1 MLVFFAGVVSKLGAY
16 GFIRFALTLFPGEM
30 ERYRFVLAGFA
41 VLSII
46 YGALMALSERDLKRI
61 VAYASI
67 SHLGFI
73 ALGIFSLTDNG
84 INGAVIQIINHGIII
99 SALFLIVGYVEART
113 GTRDLGELSG
123 LERRMPWLYFFFLVA
138 TLAGLGMPG
147 MNSFVGEFTIML
159 GAFQLNWVYAVARRW
174 RGDPRRLVHASPP
187 PGTHA
192 RSSQAANRGC
202 ARPAHRR
209 GAVAGA
215 ARRDDDLHRAVSQAN
230 HRCLHGI
237 GEHVRQ
243 PHTTRRV
250 EPGHP
255 VMLIA
260 ASPVPL
266 SFPGGRDLV
275 GILPELVL
283 GGAFLLL
290 MLLDLVVPASRRTW
304 LAGFALLGIAAT
316 FGVTI
321 WAWFDA
327 NPGRLVYSGSFAYD
341 RFALFVDAILLVSAG
356 LVVMISPNYLNRR
369 GLHYGEYYALI
380 LAATLGMMLLA
391 GATSLMVIFLA
402 IELLS
407 LALYVLSGFSRHEER
422 SQEAALKYLLL
433 GGFASGF
440 LLFGM
445 ALIYGETGHTQLAQ
459 IAAAI
464 QSQTTITVDPLL
476 LAGVLL
482 LFIGFAF
489 KVSAAPFHSWTPD
502 VYQGAPTSVTTF
514 MSVTTKVA
522 AFAALV
528 RVFTYTFDG
537 GGTHFYQHW
546 EPVVALV
553 AITSM
558 VVGNIAALTQTSVK
572 RMLAYS
578 GIAQA
583 GYILIG
589 VAVGPVLLPSGQ
601 TSSFGTIGVLYYL
614 AAYAVSNIGAFAVI
628 TVMAGRGEDLDSYDG
643 LRGLAHRRPFV
654 AASMALFLFSLG
666 GFPPT
671 AGFFGKFLVFTAAIN
686 AGQVPLALWGI
697 ATSAVSAFYYLR
709 VGLLMYQ
716 RPAVGAAEYRWSRTG
731 FSGSAVLVATTAG
744 TLILGVMIVLVY
756 TAATASLKGLIV

>member
-1 MLVFFAGVVSKLGAY
+1 MF
-16 GFIRFALTLFPGEM
+16 
-30 ERYRFVLAGFA
+30 
-41 VLSII
+41 
-46 YGALMALSERDLKRI
+46 
-61 VAYASI
+61 
-67 SHLGFI
+67 
-73 ALGIFSLTDNG
+73 
-84 INGAVIQIINHGIII
+84 
-99 SALFLIVGYVEART
+99 
-113 GTRDLGELSG
+113 
-123 LERRMPWLYFFFLVA
+123 
-138 TLAGLGMPG
+138 
-147 MNSFVGEFTIML
+147 
-159 GAFQLNWVYAVARRW
+159 
-174 RGDPRRLVHASPP
+174 
-187 PGTHA
+187 
-192 RSSQAANRGC
+192 
-202 ARPAHRR
+202 
-209 GAVAGA
+209 
-215 ARRDDDLHRAVSQAN
+215 
-230 HRCLHGI
+230 
-237 GEHVRQ
+237 
-243 PHTTRRV
+243 
-250 EPGHP
+250 
-255 VMLIA
+255 IA

-266 SFPGGRDLV
+266 TFPGGRDLI

-290 MLLDLVVPASRRTW
+290 MLLDLVIPPSRRTW
-304 LAGFALLGIAAT
+304 LAGFALLGVAAAFT
-316 FGVTI
+316 VTI
-321 WAWFDA
+321 FCWFNAD
-327 NPGRLVYSGSFAYD
+327 PGRLVYSGSFAYD
-341 RFALFVDAILLVSAG
+341 RFSLFIDAILLVSAG
-356 LVVMISPNYLNRR
+356 LVLMISPHYLNRR
-369 GLHYGEYYALI
+369 GIHYGEYYALI
-380 LAATLGMMLLA
+380 LAATVGMMLLA

-464 QSQTTITVDPLL
+464 QAERGIDPLL
-476 LAGVLL
+476 LAGVIL

-502 VYQGAPTSVTTF
+502 VYQGAPTSVTMF

-537 GGTHFYQHW
+537 GTTNFYTNW

-553 AITSM
+553 AIASM
-558 VVGNIAALTQTSVK
+558 VVGNVAALTQTSVK

-589 VAVGPVLLPSGQ
+589 VAVGAVVLPSGQ
-601 TSSFGTIGVLYYL
+601 SSSLGTIAVLYYL

-671 AGFFGKFLVFTAAIN
+671 AGFFAKFLVFTAAIN
-686 AGQVPLALWGI
+686 ANQTPLALWGI

-709 VGLLMYQ
+709 VGLIMYQ
-716 RPAVGAAEYRWSRTG
+716 RPATGTEEYRWSRTG
-731 FSGSAVLVATTAG
+731 FAGSAVLVATTAG
-744 TLILGVMIVLVY
+744 TLILGVLIVLVY

>member
-1 MLVFFAGVVSKLGAY
+1 
-16 GFIRFALTLFPGEM
+16 
-30 ERYRFVLAGFA
+30 
-41 VLSII
+41 
-46 YGALMALSERDLKRI
+46 
-61 VAYASI
+61 
-67 SHLGFI
+67 
-73 ALGIFSLTDNG
+73 
-84 INGAVIQIINHGIII
+84 
-99 SALFLIVGYVEART
+99 
-113 GTRDLGELSG
+113 
-123 LERRMPWLYFFFLVA
+123 
-138 TLAGLGMPG
+138 
-147 MNSFVGEFTIML
+147 
-159 GAFQLNWVYAVARRW
+159 
-174 RGDPRRLVHASPP
+174 
-187 PGTHA
+187 
-192 RSSQAANRGC
+192 
-202 ARPAHRR
+202 
-209 GAVAGA
+209 
-215 ARRDDDLHRAVSQAN
+215 
-230 HRCLHGI
+230 
-237 GEHVRQ
+237 
-243 PHTTRRV
+243 
-250 EPGHP
+250 
-255 VMLIA
+255 MLIA
-260 ASPVPL
+260 ASPAPL
-266 SFPGGRDLV
+266 TFPGGRDLV

-290 MLLDLVVPASRRTW
+290 MLLDLVIPASRRTW
-304 LAGFALLGIAAT
+304 LAGFALLGIAAA
-316 FGVTI
+316 FAVTI

-369 GLHYGEYYALI
+369 GIHYGEYYALI

-464 QSQTTITVDPLL
+464 QSQTTMAVDPLL

-528 RVFTYTFDG
+528 RVFTYTFAG

-614 AAYAVSNIGAFAVI
+614 AAYAVTNIGAFAVI
-628 TVMAGRGEDLDSYDG
+628 TIMAGRGEDLDSYDG

-716 RPAVGAAEYRWSRTG
+716 RPAVGAEEYRWSRTG

-756 TAATASLKGLIV
+756 TAASASLKGLIV

>member
-1 MLVFFAGVVSKLGAY
+1 
-16 GFIRFALTLFPGEM
+16 
-30 ERYRFVLAGFA
+30 
-41 VLSII
+41 
-46 YGALMALSERDLKRI
+46 
-61 VAYASI
+61 
-67 SHLGFI
+67 
-73 ALGIFSLTDNG
+73 
-84 INGAVIQIINHGIII
+84 
-99 SALFLIVGYVEART
+99 
-113 GTRDLGELSG
+113 
-123 LERRMPWLYFFFLVA
+123 
-138 TLAGLGMPG
+138 
-147 MNSFVGEFTIML
+147 
-159 GAFQLNWVYAVARRW
+159 
-174 RGDPRRLVHASPP
+174 
-187 PGTHA
+187 
-192 RSSQAANRGC
+192 
-202 ARPAHRR
+202 
-209 GAVAGA
+209 
-215 ARRDDDLHRAVSQAN
+215 
-230 HRCLHGI
+230 
-237 GEHVRQ
+237 
-243 PHTTRRV
+243 
-250 EPGHP
+250 
-255 VMLIA
+255 MLIA
-260 ASPVPL
+260 TSPVPL
-266 SFPGGRDLV
+266 SFPGGSDLV

-290 MLLDLVVPASRRTW
+290 MLLDLVIPASRRSW
-304 LAGFALLGIAAT
+304 LAGFALLGVAAAFAIT
-316 FGVTI
+316 M
-321 WAWFDA
+321 WCWFNA

-341 RFALFVDAILLVSAG
+341 RFALFVDAILLVTAG
-356 LVVMISPNYLNRR
+356 LVIMISPHYLNRR

-380 LAATLGMMLLA
+380 LAATVGMMLLA
-391 GATSLMVIFLA
+391 GASSLMVIFLA

-407 LALYVLSGFSRHEER
+407 LALYVLSGFARHEER

-464 QSQTTITVDPLL
+464 QTSSRIDPLL
-476 LAGVLL
+476 LAGVIL
-482 LFIGFAF
+482 LFVGFAF

-514 MSVTTKVA
+514 MSVATKVA

-528 RVFTYTFDG
+528 RVFTYTFEG
-537 GGTHFYQHW
+537 ASNHYYSNW

-553 AITSM
+553 AIASM
-558 VVGNIAALTQTSVK
+558 VIGNVAALAQTSVK

-589 VAVGPVLLPSGQ
+589 VAVGAVVLPGGQ
-601 TSSFGTIGVLYYL
+601 VSSDGTIAILYYL
-614 AAYAVSNIGAFAVI
+614 AAYAVSNVGAFAVI
-628 TVMAGRGEDLDSYDG
+628 TIMAGRGEDLDSYDG

-671 AGFFGKFLVFTAAIN
+671 AGFFGKFLIFTSAIN
-686 AGQVPLALWGI
+686 AGQTPLALWGI

-716 RPAVGAAEYRWSRTG
+716 RPAAGTEEYRWSRTG

-744 TLILGVMIVLVY
+744 TLILGVLIVLVY

>member
-1 MLVFFAGVVSKLGAY
+1 M
-16 GFIRFALTLFPGEM
+16 
-30 ERYRFVLAGFA
+30 
-41 VLSII
+41 
-46 YGALMALSERDLKRI
+46 RI
-61 VAYASI
+61 QDAS
-67 SHLGFI
+67 
-73 ALGIFSLTDNG
+73 
-84 INGAVIQIINHGIII
+84 
-99 SALFLIVGYVEART
+99 
-113 GTRDLGELSG
+113 
-123 LERRMPWLYFFFLVA
+123 
-138 TLAGLGMPG
+138 
-147 MNSFVGEFTIML
+147 
-159 GAFQLNWVYAVARRW
+159 
-174 RGDPRRLVHASPP
+174 
-187 PGTHA
+187 
-192 RSSQAANRGC
+192 C
-202 ARPAHRR
+202 
-209 GAVAGA
+209 
-215 ARRDDDLHRAVSQAN
+215 
-230 HRCLHGI
+230 
-237 GEHVRQ
+237 
-243 PHTTRRV
+243 
-250 EPGHP
+250 
-255 VMLIA
+255 
-260 ASPVPL
+260 
-266 SFPGGRDLV
+266 
-275 GILPELVL
+275 
-283 GGAFLLL
+283 
-290 MLLDLVVPASRRTW
+290 
-304 LAGFALLGIAAT
+304 
-316 FGVTI
+316 
-321 WAWFDA
+321 
-327 NPGRLVYSGSFAYD
+327 YSGSFAYD
-341 RFALFVDAILLVSAG
+341 RYSLFVDAILLVSAA

-369 GLHYGEYYALI
+369 GIHHGEYYALI
-380 LAATLGMMLLA
+380 LAATIGMMLLA

-464 QSQTTITVDPLL
+464 QNQTTIAVDPLL

-601 TSSFGTIGVLYYL
+601 SSSFGTIGVLYYL

-628 TVMAGRGEDLDSYDG
+628 TDHGRTRARTSTATTACAVSPIDVRSSPRAWRSSCFRWVDS
-643 LRGLAHRRPFV
+643 RPRPGSS
-654 AASMALFLFSLG
+654 ASFSSSR
-666 GFPPT
+666 PRST
-671 AGFFGKFLVFTAAIN
+671 RVRS
-686 AGQVPLALWGI
+686 PLALWGI

-716 RPAVGAAEYRWSRTG
+716 RPAAGSEEYRWSRTG
-731 FSGSAVLVATTAG
+731 LSGTAVMVATTAG

-756 TAATASLKGLIV
+756 TAASASLKGLIV

>member
-1 MLVFFAGVVSKLGAY
+1 M
-16 GFIRFALTLFPGEM
+16 T
-30 ERYRFVLAGFA
+30 
-41 VLSII
+41 
-46 YGALMALSERDLKRI
+46 
-61 VAYASI
+61 
-67 SHLGFI
+67 
-73 ALGIFSLTDNG
+73 
-84 INGAVIQIINHGIII
+84 
-99 SALFLIVGYVEART
+99 
-113 GTRDLGELSG
+113 
-123 LERRMPWLYFFFLVA
+123 
-138 TLAGLGMPG
+138 
-147 MNSFVGEFTIML
+147 
-159 GAFQLNWVYAVARRW
+159 
-174 RGDPRRLVHASPP
+174 
-187 PGTHA
+187 
-192 RSSQAANRGC
+192 
-202 ARPAHRR
+202 
-209 GAVAGA
+209 
-215 ARRDDDLHRAVSQAN
+215 
-230 HRCLHGI
+230 
-237 GEHVRQ
+237 
-243 PHTTRRV
+243 
-250 EPGHP
+250 
-255 VMLIA
+255 LIA

-266 SFPGGRDLV
+266 TFPGGNDLI

-304 LAGFALLGIAAT
+304 LAGFALLGVAAT
-316 FGVTI
+316 FVVTI
-321 WAWFDA
+321 FCWFNA
-327 NPGRLVYSGSFAYD
+327 NPGRPVYSGSFAYD
-341 RFALFVDAILLVSAG
+341 RYALFVDAILLVSAA
-356 LVVMISPNYLNRR
+356 LVLMISPHYLNRR
-369 GLHYGEYYALI
+369 GIHYGEYYALI
-380 LAATLGMMLLA
+380 LAATVGMMLLA

-459 IAAAI
+459 ISAAI
-464 QSQTTITVDPLL
+464 QSERAIDPLL

-482 LFIGFAF
+482 VFIGFAF

-528 RVFTYTFDG
+528 RVFTYSFDG
-537 GGTHFYQHW
+537 GSTNFYTNW

-553 AITSM
+553 AIASM
-558 VVGNIAALTQTSVK
+558 VVGNVAALTQTSVK

-589 VAVGPVLLPSGQ
+589 VAVGAVVLPSGQ
-601 TSSFGTIGVLYYL
+601 SSSLGTIAVLYYL

-643 LRGLAHRRPFV
+643 LRGLAYRRPFV

-671 AGFFGKFLVFTAAIN
+671 AGFFAKFLVFTAAIN
-686 AGQVPLALWGI
+686 ANQTPLALWGI

-716 RPAVGAAEYRWSRTG
+716 RPTAAIEEYRWSRTG
-731 FSGSAVLVATTAG
+731 FPGSAVLVATTAG
-744 TLILGVMIVLVY
+744 TLILGVLIALVY

>member
-1 MLVFFAGVVSKLGAY
+1 MF
-16 GFIRFALTLFPGEM
+16 
-30 ERYRFVLAGFA
+30 
-41 VLSII
+41 
-46 YGALMALSERDLKRI
+46 
-61 VAYASI
+61 
-67 SHLGFI
+67 
-73 ALGIFSLTDNG
+73 
-84 INGAVIQIINHGIII
+84 
-99 SALFLIVGYVEART
+99 
-113 GTRDLGELSG
+113 
-123 LERRMPWLYFFFLVA
+123 
-138 TLAGLGMPG
+138 
-147 MNSFVGEFTIML
+147 
-159 GAFQLNWVYAVARRW
+159 
-174 RGDPRRLVHASPP
+174 
-187 PGTHA
+187 
-192 RSSQAANRGC
+192 
-202 ARPAHRR
+202 
-209 GAVAGA
+209 
-215 ARRDDDLHRAVSQAN
+215 
-230 HRCLHGI
+230 
-237 GEHVRQ
+237 
-243 PHTTRRV
+243 
-250 EPGHP
+250 
-255 VMLIA
+255 IA

-266 SFPGGRDLV
+266 TFPGGRDLI

-290 MLLDLVVPASRRTW
+290 MLLDLVIPASRRTW
-304 LAGFALLGIAAT
+304 LAGFALLGVAAA
-316 FGVTI
+316 FVVTI
-321 WAWFDA
+321 FCWFNA

-356 LVVMISPNYLNRR
+356 LVIMISPNYLNRR
-369 GLHYGEYYALI
+369 GIHYGEYYALI
-380 LAATLGMMLLA
+380 LAATVGMMLLA

-464 QSQTTITVDPLL
+464 QGEKAIDPLL
-476 LAGVLL
+476 LAGVIL

-537 GGTHFYQHW
+537 GGDQLLHQLGAGGRAGRDRLDGGRQHRGADADERQTHARLLGH
-546 EPVVALV
+546 
-553 AITSM
+553 
-558 VVGNIAALTQTSVK
+558 
-572 RMLAYS
+572 R
-578 GIAQA
+578 A
-583 GYILIG
+583 GRLHPHRRRG
-589 VAVGPVLLPSGQ
+589 RARCVLPSGQ
-601 TSSFGTIGVLYYL
+601 TSSLGTIAVLYYL

-666 GFPPT
+666 RLPADRRVLRQVPRLHRRHQRRTRRRWRSGASRPARSRPSTICASACSCTSVPPPGPRST
-671 AGFFGKFLVFTAAIN
+671 AGRAPVSRAA
-686 AGQVPLALWGI
+686 
-697 ATSAVSAFYYLR
+697 S
-709 VGLLMYQ
+709 
-716 RPAVGAAEYRWSRTG
+716 
-731 FSGSAVLVATTAG
+731 VLVATTAG
-744 TLILGVMIVLVY
+744 TLILGVLIVLVY